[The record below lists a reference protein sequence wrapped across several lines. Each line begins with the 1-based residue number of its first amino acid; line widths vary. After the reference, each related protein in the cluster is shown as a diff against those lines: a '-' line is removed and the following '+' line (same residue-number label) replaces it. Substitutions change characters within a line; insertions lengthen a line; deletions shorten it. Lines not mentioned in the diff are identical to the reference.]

1 MVEMFLHLNAKI
13 KFLKFSLILIVIFLQ
28 NILIA
33 QQQIPTY
40 KILGVSVEGNT
51 TADPAVII
59 AASGLKIGDEI
70 QIPGDATINAIKR
83 ILALN
88 IFSDVQLIKERQIGN
103 GIYILIKVQEY
114 PRLEDFIIV
123 GNDEISEKD
132 LKKEVTLIKGQILKP
147 QDIGKI
153 KRNILRLYE
162 EKGMLNA
169 EVTTT
174 FLEFLKADTTK
185 KKILV
190 HWINKNEPDD
200 KHTMEI
206 DLKDRVAVESIER
219 MKNRILLKIKI
230 DEGNVILVKRIN
242 FIGNKNFSR
251 GKLLDQFDEIVEK
264 RWWRFWKKE
273 KFDKKNFEKDKEALL
288 KFYKK
293 NGYKDATIL
302 KDSVYIDETKK
313 NLFIDIYLY
322 EGPQYKIRNIEWVG
336 NTVFPTEVLNKRL
349 GFEKGDVFDYEKFER
364 NLRQNEQQTDVSS
377 LYFDNGYLGFTL
389 KTEEIKVAEDS
400 LDIIIKIAERNQFKI
415 GYVEIKGNDKTMD
428 KVIRR
433 ELFTRPGD
441 FFNRGLLLRSL
452 QQLANLQY
460 FNPEKL
466 YQEGID
472 YFPTSDSTVDLTYK
486 VEEKSSDYLNA
497 SVGYS
502 GSWGFSGA
510 VGVTLTNF
518 SLKNPFTLGGGQILN
533 FNWQFG
539 IGNYYRT
546 FQLGFTEPWFMDTPT
561 SIGFDVFDTRQIYI
575 YELRQYGGSIRAGRR
590 LSWPDNYFNING
602 SFRYYMNDVKGGGG
616 YYREGKYRQYSLT
629 FGIGRRDI
637 DNPIFPSTGSVLNLD
652 FDLSGGPFLPGD
664 VDYLKSDINLEI
676 YRRLFG
682 SNKVTLFLGNY
693 YGFIYELVPNTPI
706 QPFEYYYM
714 GGSGLIIATEPLR
727 GYDDRSI
734 GPKNVNG
741 NVIGGKIF
749 ARNTVELRL
758 AVTLQPMPLYVLA
771 FAEAGNVWRDMKD
784 VNIFDLKRSVGFGAR
799 VLINPIGMIG
809 FDFGYGFDRKSVS
822 GYDPQWIFHFQF
834 GRGM

>member
-1 MVEMFLHLNAKI
+1 MVS
-13 KFLKFSLILIVIFLQ
+13 FLKSKFFLFTFFLTYLIFMHDSLF
-28 NILIA
+28 A
-33 QQQIPTY
+33 QQTPPTY
-40 KILGVSVEGNT
+40 KILGVSVEGNA
-51 TADPAVII
+51 TADATVII
-59 AASGLKIGDEI
+59 ATSGLKIGDEI

-103 GIYILIKVQEY
+103 GIYVLIKVEEF
-114 PRLEDFIIV
+114 PRLEDFVLV

-132 LKKEVTLIKGQILKP
+132 LKKEITLIRGQILKP
-147 QDIGKI
+147 QDISRI
-153 KRNILRLYE
+153 KRNLLRLYE
-162 EKGMLNA
+162 EKGLLNA
-169 EVTTT
+169 EITTT
-174 FLEFLKADTTK
+174 LLEFSKVDTTK
-185 KKILV
+185 KKLLV
-190 HWINKNEPDD
+190 RWVNKYDPDD
-200 KHTMEI
+200 THTMEI
-206 DLKDRVAVESIER
+206 DIKDKVAIESIER
-219 MKNRILLKIKI
+219 MKNRVLLKIKI
-230 DEGNVILVKRIN
+230 DEGRVVLVKQIN
-242 FIGNKNFSR
+242 FYGNEKFSKS
-251 GKLLDQFDEIVEK
+251 KLLGQFDEIVEK

-273 KFDKKNFEKDKEALL
+273 KFDQKNFEKDKEALI

-293 NGYKDATIL
+293 NGFKDITIL
-302 KDSVYIDETKK
+302 KDSIYTDDSRK

-322 EGPQYKIRNIEWVG
+322 EGPQYKIRNIEWIG
-336 NTVFPTEVLNKRL
+336 NTVFPTEVLQKRL
-349 GFEKGDVFDYEKFER
+349 GFEKGDVYDYEKFER

-377 LYFDNGYLGFTL
+377 LYFDNGYLGFSL
-389 KTEEIKVAEDS
+389 RTEEIRVAEDS
-400 LDIIIKIAERNQFKI
+400 LDIVIRIAERNQFKI
-415 GYVEIKGNDKTMD
+415 GHVEIRGNDKTMD

-433 ELFTRPGD
+433 ELYTRPGD
-441 FFNRGLLLRSL
+441 YFNRGLLIRSL

-472 YFPTSDSTVDLTYK
+472 YFPTSDSTVDITYK

-497 SVGYS
+497 SIGYS
-502 GSWGFSGA
+502 GAWGFSGA
-510 VGVTLTNF
+510 VGITLTNF
-518 SLKNPFTLGGGQILN
+518 SITNPFKLGGGQVLN

-546 FQLGFTEPWFMDTPT
+546 FQLGFTEPWFRDTPT
-561 SIGFDVFDTRQIYI
+561 SLGFDIFDTRQIYI
-575 YELRQYGGSIRAGRR
+575 YELRQYGGSIRVGRR
-590 LSWPDNYFNING
+590 LSWPDDYFSVSG
-602 SFRYYMNDVKGGGG
+602 SLRFYMNDVKGGGG
-616 YYREGKYRQYSLT
+616 YYREGMYKQYSLA
-629 FGIGRRDI
+629 FGISRRDI
-637 DNPIFPSTGSVLNLD
+637 DNPIFPSIGSTFDLN

-664 VDYLKSDINLEI
+664 VDYLKTDINLEV

-682 SNKVTLFLGNY
+682 TNKITLFLGNY

-734 GPKNVNG
+734 GPRNVNG

-749 ARNTVELRL
+749 ARNTLELRFAL
-758 AVTLQPMPLYVLA
+758 TLQPMPLYVLA

-809 FDFGYGFDRKSVS
+809 FDFGYGLDRKSVS
-822 GYDPQWIFHFQF
+822 DYEPQWLFHFQF

>member
-1 MVEMFLHLNAKI
+1 
-13 KFLKFSLILIVIFLQ
+13 
-28 NILIA
+28 
-33 QQQIPTY
+33 
-40 KILGVSVEGNT
+40 
-51 TADPAVII
+51 
-59 AASGLKIGDEI
+59 
-70 QIPGDATINAIKR
+70 
-83 ILALN
+83 
-88 IFSDVQLIKERQIGN
+88 
-103 GIYILIKVQEY
+103 
-114 PRLEDFIIV
+114 
-123 GNDEISEKD
+123 
-132 LKKEVTLIKGQILKP
+132 
-147 QDIGKI
+147 
-153 KRNILRLYE
+153 
-162 EKGMLNA
+162 
-169 EVTTT
+169 
-174 FLEFLKADTTK
+174 
-185 KKILV
+185 
-190 HWINKNEPDD
+190 
-200 KHTMEI
+200 
-206 DLKDRVAVESIER
+206 
-219 MKNRILLKIKI
+219 
-230 DEGNVILVKRIN
+230 
-242 FIGNKNFSR
+242 
-251 GKLLDQFDEIVEK
+251 
-264 RWWRFWKKE
+264 
-273 KFDKKNFEKDKEALL
+273 
-288 KFYKK
+288 
-293 NGYKDATIL
+293 
-302 KDSVYIDETKK
+302 
-313 NLFIDIYLY
+313 
-322 EGPQYKIRNIEWVG
+322 
-336 NTVFPTEVLNKRL
+336 VLNKRL

-364 NLRQNEQQTDVSS
+364 NLRQNEQQSDVSS
-377 LYFDNGYLGFTL
+377 LYFDNGYLGFSL
-389 KTEEIKVAEDS
+389 KTEEVKVAEDS

-415 GYVEIKGNDKTMD
+415 GHVEIKGNDKTMD

-441 FFNRGLLLRSL
+441 YFNRALLLRSL

-472 YFPTSDSTVDLTYK
+472 YFPSSDSTVDITYK

-510 VGVTLTNF
+510 VGITLTNF
-518 SLKNPFTLGGGQILN
+518 SLAHPFTLGGGQVLN

-546 FQLGFTEPWFMDTPT
+546 FQLGFTEPWLMDTPT
-561 SIGFDVFDTRQIYI
+561 SIGFDIFDTRQIYI
-575 YELRQYGGSIRAGRR
+575 YELRQYGGSIRLGRR
-590 LSWPDNYFNING
+590 LSWPDDYFNVSG
-602 SFRYYMNDVKGGGG
+602 SLRYYMNDVKGGGG
-616 YYREGKYRQYSLT
+616 YYREGKYKQYSLAL
-629 FGIGRRDI
+629 GISRRDI
-637 DNPIFPSTGSVLNLD
+637 DNPIFPSTGSILSVD

-664 VDYLKSDINLEI
+664 VDYLKSDITLEV

-682 SNKVTLFLGNY
+682 SNKLTLFLGNY

-749 ARNTVELRL
+749 TRNTLELRF
-758 AVTLQPMPLYVLA
+758 AVTLQPMPLYLLA

>member
-1 MVEMFLHLNAKI
+1 MFLPSDKQNKI
-13 KFLKFSLILIVIFLQ
+13 FKSLFLIVFIFLF
-28 NILIA
+28 NFTFA
-33 QQQIPTY
+33 QQTLPTF
-40 KILGVSVEGNT
+40 KILGISVEGNV

-59 AASGLKIGDEI
+59 AASGLKIDDEI
-70 QIPGDATINAIKR
+70 QVPGDATINAIKR

-88 IFSDVQLIKERQIGN
+88 IFSDVQLIKERQVGN
-103 GIYILIKVQEY
+103 GIYVLIKVQEY
-114 PRLEDFIIV
+114 PRLEDFVFV

-132 LKKEVTLIKGQILKP
+132 LKKEVTLIKGQTLKP
-147 QDIGKI
+147 QDISKL
-153 KRNILRLYE
+153 KRNIFRLYE

-169 EVTTT
+169 EITTSL
-174 FLEFLKADTTK
+174 LEFSKVDTLK
-185 KKILV
+185 KKVRV
-190 HWINKNEPDD
+190 HWANRYDSEDTYI
-200 KHTMEI
+200 TEI
-206 DLKDRVAVESIER
+206 DLSDRPAIESIDR
-219 MKNRILLKIKI
+219 MKNRVLLKIKI
-230 DEGNVILVKRIN
+230 DEGQVVLVKKIN
-242 FIGNKNFSR
+242 FYGNKNFSK

-273 KFDKKNFEKDKEALL
+273 KFDKKNFEKDKEALI

-302 KDSVYIDETKK
+302 RDSIYLDESKK

-322 EGPQYKIRNIEWVG
+322 EGPQYKIRNIQWVG
-336 NTVFPTEVLNKRL
+336 NTVFPTDVLNKRL
-349 GFEKGDVFDYEKFER
+349 GFERGDIYDYEKFER

-377 LYFDNGYLGFTL
+377 LYFDNGYLGFSL
-389 KTEEIKVAEDS
+389 KTEEVKVAEDS

-441 FFNRGLLLRSL
+441 YFNRALLLRSL

-472 YFPTSDSTVDLTYK
+472 YFPTTDSTVDITYK

-510 VGVTLTNF
+510 VGITLTNF
-518 SLKNPFTLGGGQILN
+518 SITNPFTLGGGQVLN

-575 YELRQYGGSIRAGRR
+575 YELRQYGGSIRLGRR
-590 LSWPDNYFNING
+590 LSWPDDYFTING
-602 SFRYYMNDVKGGGG
+602 SLRYYMNDVKGGGG
-616 YYREGKYRQYSLT
+616 YYREGMYKQYSLAL
-629 FGIGRRDI
+629 GIGRRDI
-637 DNPIFPSTGSVLNLD
+637 DNPIFPSTGSIFNID

-682 SNKVTLFLGNY
+682 SNKVSLFLGNY

-749 ARNTVELRL
+749 ARNTLELRL

>member
-1 MVEMFLHLNAKI
+1 MLLLVEHKHKHKTLLLGFFIFFLTIGFLNAQ
-13 KFLKFSLILIVIFLQ
+13 S
-28 NILIA
+28 NI
-33 QQQIPTY
+33 QSY
-40 KILGVSVEGNT
+40 KILGISVEGNQ
-51 TADPAVII
+51 TAEPTVII
-59 AASGLKIGDEI
+59 AASGLKINDEI

-88 IFSDVQLIKERQIGN
+88 IFADVQIIKERQIGN
-103 GIYILIKVQEY
+103 GIYILIKVQEF
-114 PRLEDFIIV
+114 PRIEDFV
-123 GNDEISEKD
+123 FEGYDEISEKD
-132 LKKEVTLIKGQILKP
+132 LKKEVTLIKGQTLKP
-147 QDIGKI
+147 QDLSKL
-153 KRNILRLYE
+153 KRNILRLYQ

-169 EVTTT
+169 EVTTSLLG
-174 FLEFLKADTTK
+174 FSKIDSTK

-190 HWINKNEPDD
+190 EWVDPNDKDNKY
-200 KHTMEI
+200 TMEI
-206 DLKDRVAVESIER
+206 DKGDKISIESINR
-219 MKNRILLKIKI
+219 MKSRVLLKIKI
-230 DEGNVILVKRIN
+230 DEGNIVLVKTIN
-242 FIGNKNFSR
+242 FYGNKQFSKS
-251 GKLLDQFDEIVEK
+251 KLISQFDETLEK

-273 KFDKKNFEKDKEALL
+273 KFDRKNFEKDKEALV

-293 NGYKDATIL
+293 NGFIDATVL
-302 KDSVYIDETKK
+302 SDSIYYDEKKK
-313 NLFIDIYLY
+313 NLFIDIYLF
-322 EGPQYKIRNIEWVG
+322 EGPQYKVRNIQWIG
-336 NTVFPTEVLNKRL
+336 NTVFPTEVLNRRL
-349 GFEKGDVFDYEKFER
+349 GFEKGDIFDYEKFER
-364 NLRQNEQQTDVSS
+364 NLRQNEQQNDVSS
-377 LYFDNGYLGFTL
+377 LYFDNGYLGFSL
-389 KTEEIKVAEDS
+389 KTEEVKVAEDS

-441 FFNRGLLLRSL
+441 YFNRALLLRSL

-472 YFPTSDSTVDLTYK
+472 YFPTSDSTVDITYK

-510 VGVTLTNF
+510 VGITLTNF
-518 SLKNPFTLGGGQILN
+518 SLAHPFTLGGGQILN

-546 FQLGFTEPWFMDTPT
+546 FQLGFTEPWLMDTPT
-561 SIGFDVFDTRQIYI
+561 SVGFDIFDTRQIYI
-575 YELRQYGGSIRAGRR
+575 YELRQYGGAFRVGRR
-590 LSWPDNYFNING
+590 LSWPDDYFMVNS
-602 SFRYYMNDVKGGGG
+602 SFRFNMNDVKGGGG
-616 YYREGKYRQYSLT
+616 YYREGMYKQFSLT
-629 FGIGRRDI
+629 FGLGRKDI
-637 DNPIFPSTGSVLNLD
+637 DNPIFPSTGSNFGLD
-652 FDLSGGPFLPGD
+652 MDLSGGPFLPGD
-664 VDYLKSDINLEI
+664 VDYLKTDINLEL
-676 YRRLFG
+676 YRRLFS
-682 SNKVTLFLGNY
+682 SNKLTLFIGNY

-749 ARNTVELRL
+749 ARNTLELRFAL
-758 AVTLQPMPLYVLA
+758 TLQPMPLYVLA

-784 VNIFDLKRSVGFGAR
+784 VNIFDMKRSVGFGAR

-822 GYDPQWIFHFQF
+822 GMDPSWIFHFQF

>member
-1 MVEMFLHLNAKI
+1 MFLLLSNQNKL
-13 KFLKFSLILIVIFLQ
+13 KFLSLLFLILVS
-28 NILIA
+28 NISIA
-33 QQQIPTY
+33 QQTLPTY
-40 KILGVSVEGNT
+40 KILGVSVEGNV
-51 TADPAVII
+51 TADPSVII
-59 AASGLKIGDEI
+59 AASGLKIDDEI

-88 IFSDVQLIKERQIGN
+88 IFSDVQLIKERQVGN
-103 GIYILIKVQEY
+103 GIYVLIKVKEY
-114 PRLEDFIIV
+114 PRLEDFVFV
-123 GNDEISEKD
+123 GNDEIGEKD
-132 LKKEVTLIKGQILKP
+132 LKKEVTLIKGQTLKP
-147 QDIGKI
+147 QDISKL

-169 EVTTT
+169 EITTSL
-174 FLEFLKADTTK
+174 LEFSYLDTIK
-185 KKILV
+185 KKIQI
-190 HWINKNEPDD
+190 HWVNKDD
-200 KHTMEI
+200 SEDTYISEI
-206 DLKDRVAVESIER
+206 DLSDRPAVESIER
-219 MKNRILLKIKI
+219 MKSRVLLKIKI
-230 DEGNVILVKRIN
+230 DEGTVILVKQIN
-242 FIGNKNFSR
+242 FYGNKNFTK

-273 KFDKKNFEKDKEALL
+273 KFDKKNFEKDKEALI

-302 KDSVYIDETKK
+302 KDSVYLDENKK
-313 NLFIDIYLY
+313 NLFIDLYLY
-322 EGPQYKIRNIEWVG
+322 EGPQYKIRNIQWIG

-349 GFEKGDVFDYEKFER
+349 GFEKGDIYDYEKFER

-377 LYFDNGYLGFTL
+377 LYFDNGYLGFSL
-389 KTEEIKVAEDS
+389 KTEEVKVAEDS

-441 FFNRGLLLRSL
+441 YFNRGLLLRSL

-472 YFPTSDSTVDLTYK
+472 YFPTSDSTVDITYK

-510 VGVTLTNF
+510 VGITLTNF
-518 SLKNPFTLGGGQILN
+518 SLSNPFTLGGGQVLN

-590 LSWPDNYFNING
+590 LSWPDDYFTING
-602 SFRYYMNDVKGGGG
+602 SLRFYMNDVKGGGG
-616 YYREGKYRQYSLT
+616 YYREGMYKQYSLT

-637 DNPIFPSTGSVLNLD
+637 DNPIFPSTGSILNLD

-664 VDYLKSDINLEI
+664 VDYLKSEINLEI

-682 SNKVTLFLGNY
+682 TNKVSLFLGNY

-714 GGSGLIIATEPLR
+714 GGSGLIIAT
-727 GYDDRSI
+727 
-734 GPKNVNG
+734 
-741 NVIGGKIF
+741 
-749 ARNTVELRL
+749 
-758 AVTLQPMPLYVLA
+758 
-771 FAEAGNVWRDMKD
+771 
-784 VNIFDLKRSVGFGAR
+784 
-799 VLINPIGMIG
+799 
-809 FDFGYGFDRKSVS
+809 
-822 GYDPQWIFHFQF
+822 
-834 GRGM
+834 